1 MLVLHVQV
9 VMKRL
14 RARLAPL
21 LRTASA
27 LTLIF
32 GALFLPVRPAAADP
46 EDYAN
51 PDRPG
56 IADGSNV
63 VGPGRFQIETGIQQ
77 EFRHAD
83 GTGDRRIFVPSL
95 LRLGLTEELEA
106 RVETNAYTWERT
118 SDPSTSVARTEGGT
132 PISLGLK
139 YHFQDSDGI
148 SQPSVATILR
158 VFAPSGSGD
167 FRTRH
172 ATGDFRFAA
181 DWDFAP
187 SFSLNPNIGLGIY
200 EGADGRLFTA
210 GLFAATLNYNPS
222 KQLNLF
228 VDTGVQSP
236 EERNG
241 ATSVIYDA
249 GIAYLINPDVQLD
262 LSVGTGGGGRTTPHP
277 FLSAGISK
285 RF

>member
-1 MLVLHVQV
+1 MMVQNV
-9 VMKRL
+9 QSVMQRL
-14 RARLAPL
+14 WSSLLPLQRAPAL
-21 LRTASA
+21 L
-27 LTLIF
+27 LIF
-32 GALFLPVRPAAADP
+32 CALLLPAPPAVADP

-77 EFRHAD
+77 EFRHTD
-83 GTGDRRIFVPSL
+83 GTGDRRIFVPTL

-118 SDPSTSVARTEGGT
+118 SDPINGIGRTEGGA

-148 SQPSVATILR
+148 SQPSVGTILR

-167 FRTRH
+167 FRTHH

-187 SFSLNPNIGLGIY
+187 SLSLNPNIGVGVY
-200 EGADGRLFTA
+200 EGVDGRLLTA

-222 KQLNLF
+222 KQLNFF
-228 VDTGVQSP
+228 VDTGLQSP

-241 ATSVIYDA
+241 ATSIIYDA

>member
-1 MLVLHVQV
+1 
-9 VMKRL
+9 MKRF
-14 RARLAPL
+14 RARLSPL
-21 LRTASA
+21 WRTASA
-27 LTLIF
+27 LMLIF
-32 GALFLPVRPAAADP
+32 GALFLPGRQAAAGP

-63 VGPGRFQIETGIQQ
+63 VGRGRFQIETGIQQ

-83 GTGDRRIFVPSL
+83 GTGDRRIFVPTL

-118 SDPSTSVARTEGGT
+118 SDPSTGVGRTEGGA

-139 YHFQDSDGI
+139 YHFQDSNGI
-148 SQPSVATILR
+148 SQPSVGTILR

-172 ATGDFRFAA
+172 ATGDFRIAA

-187 SFSLNPNIGLGIY
+187 TLSLNPNIGLGIY
-200 EGADGRLFTA
+200 EGSDGRLFTA

-222 KQLNLF
+222 KQLNFF

>member
-1 MLVLHVQV
+1 
-9 VMKRL
+9 MKRL
-14 RARLAPL
+14 RSQLLPL
-21 LRTASA
+21 CRRTSA
-27 LTLIF
+27 ITLMLVTPF
-32 GALFLPVRPAAADP
+32 FPVRPAMADP
-46 EDYAN
+46 DDYAN

-63 VGPGRFQIETGIQQ
+63 VGQGRFEIESGIQG

-83 GTGDRRIFVPSL
+83 GTGDRRIFVPTL
-95 LRLGLTEELEA
+95 LRLGLTDEFEA

-118 SDPSTSVARTEGGT
+118 FDPSTGVARTEGRA
-132 PISLGLK
+132 PISLGFK
-139 YHFQDSDGI
+139 YHIQDSDGI
-148 SQPSVATILR
+148 SQPSIGTIIR

-167 FRTRH
+167 FRTSH

-187 SFSLNPNIGLGIY
+187 TLSLNPNIGLGMY

-249 GIAYLINPDVQLD
+249 GVAYLITPDVQLD
-262 LSVGTGGGGRTTPHP
+262 LSVGTGGGGHMTPHP
-277 FLSAGISK
+277 FLSGGISK